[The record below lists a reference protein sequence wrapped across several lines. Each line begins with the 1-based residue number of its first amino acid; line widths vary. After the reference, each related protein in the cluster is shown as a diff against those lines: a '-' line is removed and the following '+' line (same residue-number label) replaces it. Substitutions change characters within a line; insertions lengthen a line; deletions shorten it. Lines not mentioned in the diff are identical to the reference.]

1 MKFNTLTICMLV
13 AISLPNQSINEDK
26 SNQLTNARNLTLS
39 DLVAQLRHY
48 NAGSRKDAIQGLRDL
63 FNRYPA
69 ILPSSLST
77 IVNSIVR
84 LLIDD
89 DGDVRKA
96 LLSFLKE
103 YLAALNKSDLQ
114 PFLPLL
120 IIYTCSAITHIQE
133 DIRSDAIKFMDL
145 WIDVAPE
152 VVVGRFWKK
161 VRNQCDR
168 KLGVLGNYT
177 SLLDVNSNAANISKG
192 SGLESSASSSSTMFA
207 NQRSNRGSEK
217 DGVKRRHDLVEWNEY
232 GKTTTLLPHA
242 MCASFLPYLSPASFS
257 SVPVYSHLSL
267 FGSTGTDEKRKSD
280 IAVGAKG
287 DKEAADEEADK
298 PDVGGRMLEVKVGI
312 YLDCSLDDFGKVLF
326 VINTLCRDLL
336 GHNQHAST
344 GLARYLVGHRP
355 NSVFRVGISAVHVGA
370 SNRASRAEG
379 HGGAVESDAERI
391 GWCGMNTVLS
401 LFVFVPTLYS
411 VDQTWIDSHLQQ
423 LLRHFMIYFP
433 FGSDTFG
440 MRDARVRCWL
450 SRNTVINCWMCSHYN
465 NCGKISLHSGENA
478 LFHQVES
485 ILQDMSIL
493 FCELTSLFL
502 LATTLSSTSDV
513 KSRNAPSEQPTIVP
527 AIVHKAGKRRRKTR
541 SVEDVEG
548 GEGKTPAWVERV
560 VEYVL
565 AVLGWENPAQ
575 SVVKKP
581 RLSNP
586 LMTTSTTDF
595 KPEHLAALLP
605 TLWGLLNCLG
615 EEKQE
620 WVFEALLGYFKKS
633 HAHSATKR
641 ISLEFIIQ
649 IYMIQTDPQ
658 YTGLFRI
665 RVFSRFAK
673 LLQAW
678 VLGLPKLLWELKA
691 GSMETSRVFIYAS
704 SKLSHKEPQSHTTN
718 AYVYFISNS
727 FTGNIGNVVRYCKKA
742 GKKRFRGRDCI
753 LQVFDTLEKSMIPFY
768 YVNVPN
774 KGPLFGPFL
783 SLTEDLQLTALEF
796 LFYMPKISDK
806 METALRECCEN
817 EAMSEKTKQYLGEV
831 MRNSSFGE

>member
-1 MKFNTLTICMLV
+1 
-13 AISLPNQSINEDK
+13 
-26 SNQLTNARNLTLS
+26 
-39 DLVAQLRHY
+39 
-48 NAGSRKDAIQGLRDL
+48 
-63 FNRYPA
+63 
-69 ILPSSLST
+69 
-77 IVNSIVR
+77 
-84 LLIDD
+84 
-89 DGDVRKA
+89 
-96 LLSFLKE
+96 
-103 YLAALNKSDLQ
+103 
-114 PFLPLL
+114 
-120 IIYTCSAITHIQE
+120 
-133 DIRSDAIKFMDL
+133 
-145 WIDVAPE
+145 
-152 VVVGRFWKK
+152 
-161 VRNQCDR
+161 
-168 KLGVLGNYT
+168 
-177 SLLDVNSNAANISKG
+177 
-192 SGLESSASSSSTMFA
+192 
-207 NQRSNRGSEK
+207 
-217 DGVKRRHDLVEWNEY
+217 
-232 GKTTTLLPHA
+232 

-298 PDVGGRMLEVKVGI
+298 PDVGGR
-312 YLDCSLDDFGKVLF
+312 
-326 VINTLCRDLL
+326 
-336 GHNQHAST
+336 HNQHAST

-391 GWCGMNTVLS
+391 GWC
-401 LFVFVPTLYS
+401 
-411 VDQTWIDSHLQQ
+411 DQTWIDSHLQQ

-575 SVVKKP
+575 SVAKKP

-691 GSMETSRVFIYAS
+691 GSMETSRVILETLCDIAKRQARSVFEDEVPYSAPS
-704 SKLSHKEPQSHTTN
+704 CLS
-718 AYVYFISNS
+718 
-727 FTGNIGNVVRYCKKA
+727 
-742 GKKRFRGRDCI
+742 
-753 LQVFDTLEKSMIPFY
+753 
-768 YVNVPN
+768 
-774 KGPLFGPFL
+774 
-783 SLTEDLQLTALEF
+783 
-796 LFYMPKISDK
+796 PKIS
-806 METALRECCEN
+806 N
-817 EAMSEKTKQYLGEV
+817 
-831 MRNSSFGE
+831 

>member
-1 MKFNTLTICMLV
+1 
-13 AISLPNQSINEDK
+13 
-26 SNQLTNARNLTLS
+26 
-39 DLVAQLRHY
+39 
-48 NAGSRKDAIQGLRDL
+48 
-63 FNRYPA
+63 
-69 ILPSSLST
+69 
-77 IVNSIVR
+77 
-84 LLIDD
+84 
-89 DGDVRKA
+89 
-96 LLSFLKE
+96 
-103 YLAALNKSDLQ
+103 
-114 PFLPLL
+114 
-120 IIYTCSAITHIQE
+120 
-133 DIRSDAIKFMDL
+133 
-145 WIDVAPE
+145 
-152 VVVGRFWKK
+152 
-161 VRNQCDR
+161 
-168 KLGVLGNYT
+168 
-177 SLLDVNSNAANISKG
+177 
-192 SGLESSASSSSTMFA
+192 
-207 NQRSNRGSEK
+207 
-217 DGVKRRHDLVEWNEY
+217 
-232 GKTTTLLPHA
+232 

-298 PDVGGRMLEVKVGI
+298 PDVGGRMLEVKGI
-312 YLDCSLDDFGKVLF
+312 
-326 VINTLCRDLL
+326 INTLQPVLL
-336 GHNQHAST
+336 ATWLDTAPTVFSASGSVLFT
-344 GLARYLVGHRP
+344 SGLQTVHLVLKVMAVLWRATLSG
-355 NSVFRVGISAVHVGA
+355 SAGA
-370 SNRASRAEG
+370 
-379 HGGAVESDAERI
+379 
-391 GWCGMNTVLS
+391 
-401 LFVFVPTLYS
+401 

-440 MRDARVRCWL
+440 MRDAR
-450 SRNTVINCWMCSHYN
+450 
-465 NCGKISLHSGENA
+465 
-478 LFHQVES
+478 VES

-575 SVVKKP
+575 SVAKKP

-691 GSMETSRVFIYAS
+691 GSMETSRVILETLCDIA
-704 SKLSHKEPQSHTTN
+704 
-718 AYVYFISNS
+718 
-727 FTGNIGNVVRYCKKA
+727 
-742 GKKRFRGRDCI
+742 KRQARSVFEDE
-753 LQVFDTLEKSMIPFY
+753 VFDTLEKSMIPFY

-817 EAMSEKTKQYLGEV
+817 EAMSEKIKQYLGEV